1 MMLFSA
7 VTDQSY
13 LQNIKKVLQLSITLM
28 MTRSPEVEW
37 MDSAIV
43 TRLTANL
50 SEVAV
55 YAAIVLVTLIGFC
68 KCIYPL
74 LRNAALLNRAVV
86 KLEKSTAAGER
97 PLWREAR
104 FLGRSMRNEWQQ
116 FLLNAGQ
123 LDLRG
128 IPCDTHE
135 YINEETVIDK
145 PGHAQL
151 AELIPGLLTSLG
163 ILGTFMGLMQGL
175 TSVDFSNAEG
185 TIQSIPQ
192 LLGGMKFAFAT
203 SVAGI
208 ACSLLFNMLNRMAA
222 GRAVRALD
230 NFEDAFYELA
240 MPRPLQ
246 PEVQMLCQ
254 KQDDDA
260 RMVRLAESVGNHVAA
275 SLEMAVS
282 RAMNPLTQSLDTFIQ
297 CATREQVDGIRRVA
311 GQFVQQMNVSLNDQ
325 ITALGENMRAVTDA
339 QRDTQKNLHNTM
351 AAAQAMAKDAETIR
365 NSTVEIARHMQS
377 LSQDMQ
383 AERTQRDEAISGA
396 EEASHQLAARLE
408 NLSDSLRRM
417 QLAVDV
423 LTAELNGTQ
432 FSEKEAGM

>member
-1 MMLFSA
+1 M
-7 VTDQSY
+7 DQ
-13 LQNIKKVLQLSITLM
+13 
-28 MTRSPEVEW
+28 
-37 MDSAIV
+37 AILN
-43 TRLTANL
+43 RLTANL
-50 SEVAV
+50 SEIAV
-55 YAAIVLVTLIGFC
+55 YAAIVLVTLTGLC

-74 LRNAALLNRAVV
+74 LRNAALLNRAVI

-97 PLWREAR
+97 PKWREAR
-104 FLGRSMRNEWQQ
+104 FLGRSLRNEWQQ

-128 IPCDTHE
+128 IPCDTRE

-192 LLGGMKFAFAT
+192 LLSGMQFAFAT

-208 ACSLLFNMLNRMAA
+208 ACSLLFNMFNRMAA
-222 GRAVRALD
+222 GRALRALD
-230 NFEDAFYELA
+230 HFEDAFYELA

-254 KQDDDA
+254 KQDEEA
-260 RMVRLAESVGNHVAA
+260 RMMHLAENVANHVAA
-275 SLEMAVS
+275 SLEMAVG
-282 RAMNPLTQSLDTFIQ
+282 RAMNPLTQSLDTFIK
-297 CATREQVDGIRRVA
+297 CATREQVDGVRRIV
-311 GQFVQQMNVSLNDQ
+311 GQFVQQMN
-325 ITALGENMRAVTDA
+325 TALGDQMTDLGEVMRTAAET

-351 AAAQAMAKDAETIR
+351 AAVQNMAHDAQSIEMSSAQIAEQMQQLAQKFEQDEKERIEKADT
-365 NSTVEIARHMQS
+365 AR
-377 LSQDMQ
+377 Q
-383 AERTQRDEAISGA
+383 AADELTQRL
-396 EEASHQLAARLE
+396 EE
-408 NLSDSLRRM
+408 LSESLRYM
-417 QLAVDV
+417 QLAVNA
-423 LTAELNGTQ
+423 LTDELNGTKAD
-432 FSEKEAGM
+432 SGEN

>member
-1 MMLFSA
+1 MN
-7 VTDQSY
+7 T
-13 LQNIKKVLQLSITLM
+13 
-28 MTRSPEVEW
+28 
-37 MDSAIV
+37 AIM

-50 SEVAV
+50 SEIVV
-55 YAAIVLVTLIGFC
+55 YAAIVIVTLIGFC

-74 LRNAALLNRAVV
+74 MRNAALLNRAVV

-128 IPCDTHE
+128 MPCDTSE
-135 YINEETVIDK
+135 YINEDTVIDK

-208 ACSLLFNMLNRMAA
+208 ACSLLFNILNRMAA
-222 GRAVRALD
+222 GRAMRALD

-254 KQDDDA
+254 KQDDET
-260 RMVRLAESVGNHVAA
+260 RMLRLAESVGNHVAA

-282 RAMNPLTQSLDTFIQ
+282 RAMNPLTQSLDTFIK
-297 CATREQVDGIRRVA
+297 CATREQVDGVRRIV
-311 GQFVQQMNVSLNDQ
+311 GQFVQQMNGTLNDQ
-325 ITALGENMRAVTDA
+325 FTVLGQTVQAVTDA

-351 AAAQAMAKDAETIR
+351 AAAQTMSRDAETIQKA
-365 NSTVEIARHMQS
+365 TAEIAVHMQR
-377 LSQDMQ
+377 LC
-383 AERTQRDEAISGA
+383 EELETEHNQRNNTMINA
-396 EEASHQLAARLE
+396 EEASQELTIRLT
-408 NLSDSLRRM
+408 NLNDSLRRM
-417 QLAVDV
+417 QLAVDM
-423 LTAELNGTQ
+423 LTAELNGPHDQ
-432 FSEKEAGM
+432 KKN

>member
-1 MMLFSA
+1 
-7 VTDQSY
+7 
-13 LQNIKKVLQLSITLM
+13 
-28 MTRSPEVEW
+28 
-37 MDSAIV
+37 MDSAV
-43 TRLTANL
+43 LNSLTANL

-55 YAAIVLVTLIGFC
+55 YAAIFIVTLVGFC

-86 KLEKSTAAGER
+86 KLERSTARGER
-97 PLWREAR
+97 PLWRENR
-104 FLGRSMRNEWQQ
+104 FLGRSLRNEWQQ
-116 FLLNAGQ
+116 FLLNAAQ

-128 IPCDTHE
+128 MPCDTRE
-135 YINEETVIDK
+135 YINEESVIDK

-192 LLGGMKFAFAT
+192 LLGGMRFAFAT

-222 GRAVRALD
+222 GRAMRALE

-246 PEVQMLCQ
+246 PDVQMLCQ
-254 KQDDDA
+254 KQDEDA
-260 RMVRLAESVGNHVAA
+260 RMMQLAEGIGNRVSA
-275 SLEMAVS
+275 SLEMALS
-282 RAMNPLTQSLDTFIQ
+282 RAMMPLTQSLDTFIK
-297 CATREQVDGIRRVA
+297 CATREQVDGVRRIV
-311 GQFVQQMNVSLNDQ
+311 GQFVQQLNTTLGDQ
-325 ITALGENMRAVTDA
+325 LHELGTVASAVTDD
-339 QRDTQKNLHNTM
+339 QRETQRNLHNTM
-351 AAAQAMAKDAETIR
+351 AAAQSMSKDAEIIR
-365 NSTVEIARHMQS
+365 QSTSEIAEQIQK
-377 LSQDMQ
+377 LSNELQ
-383 AERTQRDEAISGA
+383 AENERRGEKIGSA
-396 EEASHQLAARLE
+396 EEASVHLAARIE

-423 LTAELNGTQ
+423 LTAELNGVQ
-432 FSEKEAGM
+432 ASETDEEV

>member
-1 MMLFSA
+1 
-7 VTDQSY
+7 
-13 LQNIKKVLQLSITLM
+13 
-28 MTRSPEVEW
+28 
-37 MDSAIV
+37 MDTAIV

-50 SEVAV
+50 SEIAV

-104 FLGRSMRNEWQQ
+104 FLGRSLRNEWQQ

-128 IPCDTHE
+128 IPCDTRE
-135 YINEETVIDK
+135 YINEESVIDK

-222 GRAVRALD
+222 GRAQRALD

-246 PEVQMLCQ
+246 PEVQMMCQ

-260 RMVRLAESVGNHVAA
+260 RMVRLAENVANHVAA
-275 SLEMAVS
+275 SLEMAVG

-297 CATREQVDGIRRVA
+297 CATREQVDGVRRIVA
-311 GQFVQQMNVSLNDQ
+311 QFVQQMNVSLNEQ
-325 ITALGENMRAVTDA
+325 ISALGESMRAVTEA

-351 AAAQAMAKDAETIR
+351 AAAQTMSRDAENIQK
-365 NSTVEIARHMQS
+365 STAEIAQHMQY
-377 LSQDMQ
+377 LSETMQ
-383 AERTQRDEAISGA
+383 AEQTERNAAITSA
-396 EEASHQLAARLE
+396 EEASHQLTARLE

-423 LTAELNGTQ
+423 LTAELNGTHSAENLHDGEQ
-432 FSEKEAGM
+432 

>member
-1 MMLFSA
+1 MPEA
-7 VTDQSY
+7 
-13 LQNIKKVLQLSITLM
+13 ILS
-28 MTRSPEVEW
+28 
-37 MDSAIV
+37 
-43 TRLTANL
+43 RLTTNL
-50 SEVAV
+50 SEILV
-55 YAAIVLVTLIGFC
+55 YAAIALVTLIGLC

-104 FLGRSMRNEWQQ
+104 FLGRALRNDWQQ

-128 IPCDTHE
+128 MPCDTRE

-151 AELIPGLLTSLG
+151 ADLIPGLLTSLG

-192 LLGGMKFAFAT
+192 LLSGMRFAFAT

-208 ACSLLFNMLNRMAA
+208 ACSLLFNMFNRMAA
-222 GRAVRALD
+222 GRANRALD

-246 PEVQMLCQ
+246 PEVQLLCQ
-254 KQDDDA
+254 KQDEDA
-260 RMVRLAESVGNHVAA
+260 RMARLAESVGNHVAA
-275 SLEMAVS
+275 SLEMALG
-282 RAMNPLTQSLDTFIQ
+282 RAMSPLTQSLDTFIKG
-297 CATREQVDGIRRVA
+297 ATQEQVEGVRRIV
-311 GQFVQQMNVSLNDQ
+311 GQFVQQMNTSLNGQ
-325 ITALGENMRAVTDA
+325 MTALGETMNIVNQGQLQTQQNLQSTLSAARAMAEDARNIQLASSEIAKRMRE
-339 QRDTQKNLHNTM
+339 LSEEM
-351 AAAQAMAKDAETIR
+351 QAMREERSNALGVAESSGLNLANQLEELTASLARMQQAVDTLTGELDGQQAETL
-365 NSTVEIARHMQS
+365 ARPVYTP
-377 LSQDMQ
+377 D
-383 AERTQRDEAISGA
+383 AGA
-396 EEASHQLAARLE
+396 EY
-408 NLSDSLRRM
+408 
-417 QLAVDV
+417 
-423 LTAELNGTQ
+423 
-432 FSEKEAGM
+432 

>member
-1 MMLFSA
+1 
-7 VTDQSY
+7 
-13 LQNIKKVLQLSITLM
+13 
-28 MTRSPEVEW
+28 
-37 MDSAIV
+37 MDPAIM

-74 LRNAALLNRAVV
+74 MRNAALLNRAIV

-104 FLGRSMRNEWQQ
+104 FLGRSLRNEWQQ

-128 IPCDTHE
+128 MPCDTRE
-135 YINEETVIDK
+135 YINEESVIDK

-222 GRAVRALD
+222 GRALSALD

-246 PEVQMLCQ
+246 PEVQLLCQ
-254 KQDDDA
+254 KQDEEA
-260 RMVRLAESVGNHVAA
+260 RMARLAESVGNHVAA
-275 SLEMAVS
+275 SLEMAVG
-282 RAMNPLTQSLDTFIQ
+282 RAMNPLTQSLDTFIH
-297 CATREQVDGIRRVA
+297 CATREQVDGVRRIV
-311 GQFVQQMNVSLNDQ
+311 GQFVQQMNTSLSEQ
-325 ITALGENMRAVTDA
+325 FSSLGETVQAVTSV
-339 QRDTQKNLHNTM
+339 QRDVQKNLHNTM
-351 AAAQAMAKDAETIR
+351 AAAQTMSRDAETIQK
-365 NSTVEIARHMQS
+365 STADIAAHMQQLCS
-377 LSQDMQ
+377 DLQ
-383 AERTQRDEAISGA
+383 AERDERNHSLINA
-396 EEASHQLAARLE
+396 EEAGHQLAVRLE
-408 NLSDSLRRM
+408 NLNDSLRRM
-417 QLAVDV
+417 QLAVDM

-432 FSEKEAGM
+432 IAQEDNRQAR

>member
-1 MMLFSA
+1 MN
-7 VTDQSY
+7 T
-13 LQNIKKVLQLSITLM
+13 
-28 MTRSPEVEW
+28 
-37 MDSAIV
+37 AIV

-55 YAAIVLVTLIGFC
+55 YVAIALVTLIGFC

-97 PLWREAR
+97 PLWREPR
-104 FLGRSMRNEWQQ
+104 FLGRSLRNEWQQ

-128 IPCDTHE
+128 IPCDTGE
-135 YINEETVIDK
+135 YINEDSVIDK

-208 ACSLLFNMLNRMAA
+208 ACSLAFNMLNRMAA
-222 GRAVRALD
+222 GRAMRALD

-246 PEVQMLCQ
+246 PDVQMLCQ
-254 KQDDDA
+254 KQDEET
-260 RMVRLAESVGNHVAA
+260 RMLRLAESVGNHVAA
-275 SLEMAVS
+275 SLEAAVG
-282 RAMNPLTQSLDTFIQ
+282 RAMSPLTQSLDTFIK
-297 CATREQVDGIRRVA
+297 CATREQVDGVRRIV
-311 GQFVQQMNVSLNDQ
+311 GQFVQQMNGTLNDQ
-325 ITALGENMRAVTDA
+325 FTVLGQTVQAVTDA

-351 AAAQAMAKDAETIR
+351 AAAQTMSKDAETIQKA
-365 NSTVEIARHMQS
+365 TAEIAVHMQR
-377 LSQDMQ
+377 LCEELD
-383 AERTQRDEAISGA
+383 AEKTQRNNSLLNA
-396 EEASHQLAARLE
+396 EEATQELAVRLS
-408 NLSDSLRRM
+408 NLNDSLRRM

-423 LTAELNGTQ
+423 LTAELNGPDGHT
-432 FSEKEAGM
+432 EG

>member
-1 MMLFSA
+1 M
-7 VTDQSY
+7 D
-13 LQNIKKVLQLSITLM
+13 
-28 MTRSPEVEW
+28 MTI
-37 MDSAIV
+37 M

-55 YAAIVLVTLIGFC
+55 YVAIVLVTLIGFC

-74 LRNAALLNRAVV
+74 LRNAALLNRAVI

-104 FLGRSMRNEWQQ
+104 FLGRSLRNEWQQ

-128 IPCDTHE
+128 IPCDTRE

-145 PGHAQL
+145 PGHSQL

-208 ACSLLFNMLNRMAA
+208 ACSLAFNMLNRMAA
-222 GRAVRALD
+222 GRALRALD

-260 RMVRLAESVGNHVAA
+260 RMMRLAESVSNHVAA
-275 SLEMAVS
+275 SLEIAIG
-282 RAMNPLTQSLDTFIQ
+282 RAMNPLTQSLDTFIK
-297 CATREQVDGIRRVA
+297 CATREQVDGVRRIV
-311 GQFVQQMNVSLNDQ
+311 GQFVHEMNATLNEQ
-325 ITALGENMRAVTDA
+325 ITSLGENMRLVTDA

-351 AAAQAMAKDAETIR
+351 AAAQTMAKDADVIQK
-365 NSTVEIARHMQS
+365 STSEIANQIQQMS
-377 LSQDMQ
+377 LAMQ
-383 AERTQRDEAISGA
+383 ADLDQRSEAISGA
-396 EEASHQLAARLE
+396 DEAGRQLAARLE
-408 NLSDSLRRM
+408 NLNDSLRRM
-417 QLAVDV
+417 QLAVDM
-423 LTAELNGTQ
+423 LTAELNGNQ
-432 FSEKEAGM
+432 APYEEYDSEQ

>member
-1 MMLFSA
+1 
-7 VTDQSY
+7 
-13 LQNIKKVLQLSITLM
+13 
-28 MTRSPEVEW
+28 
-37 MDSAIV
+37 MDNVIM

-50 SEVAV
+50 SEIVV
-55 YAAIVLVTLIGFC
+55 YAAIAIVTLTGFC

-86 KLEKSTAAGER
+86 KLEKSTAAGDR

-104 FLGRSMRNEWQQ
+104 FLGRSLRNEWQQ

-128 IPCDTHE
+128 MPCDTGE

-151 AELIPGLLTSLG
+151 AELIPSLLTSLG

-208 ACSLLFNMLNRMAA
+208 ACSLTFNMLNRMAV

-246 PEVQMLCQ
+246 PEVQMICQ
-254 KQDDDA
+254 KQDDEA
-260 RMVRLAESVGNHVAA
+260 RMVRLAESVSNHVAA

-282 RAMNPLTQSLDTFIQ
+282 RAMNPLTQSLDTFIK
-297 CATREQVDGIRRVA
+297 CATREQVDGVRRIV
-311 GQFVQQMNVSLNDQ
+311 GQFVQQLNVTLNDQ
-325 ITALGENMRAVTDA
+325 ISSLGENMRVVTEA
-339 QRDTQKNLHNTM
+339 QKDTQKNLHNTIAAVQAM
-351 AAAQAMAKDAETIR
+351 SNAAQDIQH
-365 NSTVEIARHMQS
+365 STSEIAANIQQ
-377 LSQDMQ
+377 LSDEMHIRSESAINAQDS
-383 AERTQRDEAISGA
+383 AD
-396 EEASHQLAARLE
+396 QLAVRLE

-432 FSEKEAGM
+432 LPVLEENEEM

>member
-1 MMLFSA
+1 
-7 VTDQSY
+7 
-13 LQNIKKVLQLSITLM
+13 
-28 MTRSPEVEW
+28 
-37 MDSAIV
+37 MDTAIV
-43 TRLTANL
+43 SRLTANL

-55 YAAIVLVTLIGFC
+55 YAAIALVTLTGLC

-97 PLWREAR
+97 PQWREAR
-104 FLGRSMRNEWQQ
+104 FLGRSLRHEWQQ

-128 IPCDTHE
+128 MPCDIGE
-135 YINEETVIDK
+135 YINEDSVIEK

-175 TSVDFSNAEG
+175 TSVDFTTADG
-185 TIQSIPQ
+185 TMQSIPQ
-192 LLGGMKFAFAT
+192 LLSGMKFAFAT

-208 ACSLLFNMLNRMAA
+208 TCSLSFNMINRMAV
-222 GRAVRALD
+222 GRAMRAMD

-246 PEVQMLCQ
+246 PDVQMLCQ
-254 KQDDDA
+254 KQDEDA
-260 RMVRLAESVGNHVAA
+260 RTMRLAENVANHVTA

-282 RAMNPLTQSLDTFIQ
+282 RAMDPLTQSLDTFIK
-297 CATREQVDGIRRVA
+297 CATHEQVDGVRRIV
-311 GQFVQQMNVSLNDQ
+311 GQFVQQMNGTLNDQ
-325 ITALGENMRAVTDA
+325 FTVLGQTVQAVTEA

-351 AAAQAMAKDAETIR
+351 TAAQTMSKDAETIQKA
-365 NSTVEIARHMQS
+365 TAEAAAHMQR
-377 LSQDMQ
+377 LCEELE
-383 AERTQRDEAISGA
+383 AEHTQRSSSVVNA
-396 EEASHQLAARLE
+396 EEASQELAVRLT
-408 NLSDSLRRM
+408 NLNDSLRRM

-423 LTAELNGTQ
+423 LTAELNGQ
-432 FSEKEAGM
+432 QQDGHSEG

>member
-1 MMLFSA
+1 
-7 VTDQSY
+7 
-13 LQNIKKVLQLSITLM
+13 
-28 MTRSPEVEW
+28 
-37 MDSAIV
+37 MDSAII

-50 SEVAV
+50 SEIAV
-55 YAAIVLVTLIGFC
+55 YAAIALITLIGFI

-104 FLGRSMRNEWQQ
+104 FLGRSLRNEWQQ

-128 IPCDTHE
+128 IPCDTRE
-135 YINEETVIDK
+135 YINEDSVIDK

-175 TSVDFSNAEG
+175 TSVNFSNAED
-185 TIQSIPQ
+185 TIRSIPQ

-208 ACSLLFNMLNRMAA
+208 TCSLAFNVINRIAV
-222 GRAVRALD
+222 GRALRALD

-260 RMVRLAESVGNHVAA
+260 RMARLAENVGNHVAA

-282 RAMNPLTQSLDTFIQ
+282 RAMNPLTQSLDTFIK
-297 CATREQVDGIRRVA
+297 CATREQVDGVRRIV
-311 GQFVQQMNVSLNDQ
+311 GQFVQQMNSSLDEQ
-325 ITALGENMRAVTDA
+325 ITALGESMRSVTEA
-339 QRDTQKNLHNTM
+339 QRETQKNLHNTM
-351 AAAQAMAKDAETIR
+351 AAAQTMSKDAETIQK
-365 NSTVEIARHMQS
+365 STAEIAQHVQM
-377 LSQDMQ
+377 LATDLG
-383 AERTQRDEAISGA
+383 AERTQRNDAITGA

-432 FSEKEAGM
+432 TSGEENDSEIL